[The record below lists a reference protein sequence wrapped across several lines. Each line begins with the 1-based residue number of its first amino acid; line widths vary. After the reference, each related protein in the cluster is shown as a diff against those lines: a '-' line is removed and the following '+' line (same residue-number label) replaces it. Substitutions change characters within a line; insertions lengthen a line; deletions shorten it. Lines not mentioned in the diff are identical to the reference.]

1 MGYRLLLD
9 VSFTRDSAGK
19 GLRES
24 MIQRVNFG
32 IEDVEKARGEILVLL
47 DAPGNKLL
55 DLALYK
61 Q

>member
-1 MGYRLLLD
+1 MGYT
-9 VSFTRDSAGK
+9 VFVEFSFTRDSVGK

-24 MIQRVNFG
+24 TIQRVNSG